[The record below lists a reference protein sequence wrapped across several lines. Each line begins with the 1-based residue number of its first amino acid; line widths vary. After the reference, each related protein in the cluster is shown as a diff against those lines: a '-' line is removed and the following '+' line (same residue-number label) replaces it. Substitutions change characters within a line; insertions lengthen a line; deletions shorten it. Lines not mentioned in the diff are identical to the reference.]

1 MGAIEMIRSFVRFA
15 NFAAICLTCKASLGP
30 GSAQPLVTASAA
42 FEVASVKQFERSLQ
56 PGQYDLSFVG
66 TAGKPFKIAGNR
78 VTVRGT
84 LHALIADAYDIK
96 DYQISG
102 APSWADSLIYVVT
115 AEAPGDAEPTQDQV
129 RPMLQALLADRFQ
142 LKFHHSTKELPVYH
156 MVQAK
161 KSGLFKA
168 AAPDETFSWNVTP
181 GPGGTMRSKATRESI
196 GDFVQLVGVSTDKPV
211 IDKTG
216 ITGYIDYDIL
226 ITLPEGREGRGP
238 EETNRAIVY
247 AVVDQLGLK
256 LESAKDQI
264 ETLVV
269 DRVEKPS
276 ED

>member
-1 MGAIEMIRSFVRFA
+1 MIRRLIHA
-15 NFAAICLTCKASLGP
+15 ADFAALCLICCASGALV
-30 GSAQPLVTASAA
+30 SAQSASAA
-42 FEVASVKQFERSLQ
+42 FEVASVKQLEKPLQ

-66 TAGKPFKIAGNR
+66 TSGKPFKIGGNR
-78 VTVRGT
+78 VTVTGT
-84 LHALIADAYDIK
+84 LHALIADAYGVN
-96 DYQISG
+96 DYQVSG
-102 APSWADSLIYVVT
+102 LPSWADTLMYRVT
-115 AEAPGDAEPTQDQV
+115 AETPGDVERTQDEV

-142 LKFHHSTKELPVYH
+142 LKFHRGAKEMPVYH
-156 MVQAK
+156 MVQVK

-168 AAPDETFSWNVTP
+168 AAPGETFSWNLTN
-181 GPGGTMRSKATRESI
+181 GPGGTLRSKATKESI
-196 GDFVQLVGVSTDKPV
+196 GDFVQLVGVSTDRPV

-216 ITGYIDYDIL
+216 ITGDIDYDIL

-256 LESAKDQI
+256 LQSAKDEI
-264 ETLVV
+264 EMIVV